1 MQTLTKGFSKSGKAE
16 AKNWVWS
23 CVFLPFEL
31 TMGSESGSR
40 GSVTQSPG
48 GNYLN
53 LANINHYP
61 PPPTPDIQTNCNGA
75 VGAKNLIDNNI

>member
-1 MQTLTKGFSKSGKAE
+1 MQKDIELLAS
-16 AKNWVWS
+16 WS
-23 CVFLPFEL
+23 CFSPVEL
-31 TMGSESGSR
+31 TMGSAGGR

-61 PPPTPDIQTNCNGA
+61 PPPTPDIQT
-75 VGAKNLIDNNI
+75 KSEPLEPEI

>member
-1 MQTLTKGFSKSGKAE
+1 MQKDIELAVGLLVLFFSRWTDNGQR
-16 AKNWVWS
+16 
-23 CVFLPFEL
+23 
-31 TMGSESGSR
+31 GRQSR

-61 PPPTPDIQTNCNGA
+61 PPPTPDIQT
-75 VGAKNLIDNNI
+75 KSEPLEPEI